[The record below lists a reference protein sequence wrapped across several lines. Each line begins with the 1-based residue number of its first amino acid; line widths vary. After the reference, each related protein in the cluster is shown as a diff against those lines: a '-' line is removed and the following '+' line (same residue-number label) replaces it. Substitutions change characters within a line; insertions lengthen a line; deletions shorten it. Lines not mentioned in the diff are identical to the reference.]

1 MFMYFYPA
9 IYSQRES
16 GLPWQSFI
24 LSIDIPSK
32 LFKSKEASESQDLPC
47 WKNLGF
53 EFLEYIYNY
62 IFKIIFSPPKFCKN
76 DAWMKNIFSPFSA

>member
-1 MFMYFYPA
+1 MFLYFYPA

-24 LSIDIPSK
+24 LSIDILSK

-47 WKNLGF
+47 WKNLRL
-53 EFLEYIYNY
+53 EFLEYIYIY
-62 IFKIIFSPPKFCKN
+62 RYFF
-76 DAWMKNIFSPFSA
+76 